1 MEREPAIKPAA
12 ADELVV
18 SAPAMEAPVST
29 PATETDALPA
39 SETNGEEAATPT
51 VTDKISE
58 SVVVPAEASEE
69 QATTEKEGI
78 DVKTG
83 GETSGDEQLE
93 EGKNDSTAADED
105 EKKVAAVT
113 NENEVSGEAKAKR
126 TKKEKSIPP
135 PPVRSSGREQRV
147 RKSVDAFDPTV
158 ASEKKD
164 LVIPEGKGQKLEDM
178 PTVVAN
184 FKKFTWS
191 DPHLKMLYMIVFGR
205 GQKKDFKSHLL
216 QFNGLV
222 YSEGQEEEEREKIKL
237 KMYKLMLPDLKEVM
251 DLCDIDRS
259 AESFGK
265 KAIPDKEMLCDR
277 FLEWLENPKANDK
290 SLKAVKGKTTPSK
303 KVTPSKTSPKS
314 NSAKKRGRP
323 KGTINQD
330 KSPAKKAKGTA
341 KAEVVEDGGADEI
354 DFNIPGT
361 TIEKV
366 REKVK
371 SIVENANREELTVK
385 GVRKILEDWLDAD
398 LSDFKDAVR
407 SLVMEA
413 M

>member
-1 MEREPAIKPAA
+1 
-12 ADELVV
+12 
-18 SAPAMEAPVST
+18 MEAVASA
-29 PATETDALPA
+29 PATETDSQPA
-39 SETNGEEAATPT
+39 SETNGEPAATRAAINENAGSAV
-51 VTDKISE
+51 VT
-58 SVVVPAEASEE
+58 AEASEE
-69 QATTEKEGI
+69 QPTPEKVEI
-78 DVKTG
+78 DAKTDGEAG
-83 GETSGDEQLE
+83 GEEQTE
-93 EGKNDSTAADED
+93 EGKNDSTTADED
-105 EKKVAAVT
+105 EKKEAAVT
-113 NENEVSGEAKAKR
+113 NENEVSGEVKAKR
-126 TKKEKSIPP
+126 TKKEKIVSP

-147 RKSVDAFDPTV
+147 RKTVDAFDP
-158 ASEKKD
+158 AGPREKKN

-178 PTVVAN
+178 PRVVAN
-184 FKKFTWS
+184 FKNVTWS
-191 DPHLKMLYMIVFGR
+191 DPHLKMLYTIVFGR

-222 YSEGQEEEEREKIKL
+222 YSEGGEEEEREKIKL

-265 KAIPDKEMLCDR
+265 KATPDKEMLCDR
-277 FLEWLENPKANDK
+277 LLEWLENPKANGK
-290 SLKAVKGKTTPSK
+290 SMKAAKVKTTPSK
-303 KVTPSKTSPKS
+303 KATPSKTPPKS
-314 NSAKKRGRP
+314 DSAKKRGRP
-323 KGTINQD
+323 KGTTTPD
-330 KSPAKKAKGTA
+330 KSPAKKAKGAA

-385 GVRKILEDWLDAD
+385 GVRKILEDWLDTD
-398 LSDFKDAVR
+398 LSDYKDAVR